1 MRKTYTVKQFTQ
13 TYNLSRS
20 TIYRLWRD
28 GRGPRVLRVGRKV
41 LITVEA
47 AQEWARAMEAEA
59 A

>member
-47 AQEWARAMEAEA
+47 AQEWARSMEAEVA
-59 A
+59 

>member
-1 MRKTYTVKQFTQ
+1 MPKAYTVKQFTQ
-13 TYNLSRS
+13 AYNLSRS

-47 AQEWARAMEAEA
+47 AQEWARSMEAGA